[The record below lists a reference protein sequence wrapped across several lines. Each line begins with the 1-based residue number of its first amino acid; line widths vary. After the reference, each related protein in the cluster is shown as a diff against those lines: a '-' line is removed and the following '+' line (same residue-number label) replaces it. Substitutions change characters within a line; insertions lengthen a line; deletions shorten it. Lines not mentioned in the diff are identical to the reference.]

1 LFLSAKIVFYT
12 RNFNYNHGYTSN
24 NQVAMASANPAL
36 SCWKYFPTFIR
47 TIPPE
52 HFQDKGR
59 VAIVKYFKWKKVAV
73 LREDM
78 DTFEG
83 LSNDLVYRLKKAGV
97 EVSSYQTFS
106 NDAELQI
113 EELQVWRN

>member
-1 LFLSAKIVFYT
+1 MFGWTYTKLAIRT
-12 RNFNYNHGYTSN
+12 RNSNSDNHRFLN

-52 HFQDKGR
+52 HFQNKGR

-97 EVSSYQTFS
+97 EVMSYQTFS
-106 NDAELQI
+106 NDAEIQI
-113 EELQVWRN
+113 EDLQVW